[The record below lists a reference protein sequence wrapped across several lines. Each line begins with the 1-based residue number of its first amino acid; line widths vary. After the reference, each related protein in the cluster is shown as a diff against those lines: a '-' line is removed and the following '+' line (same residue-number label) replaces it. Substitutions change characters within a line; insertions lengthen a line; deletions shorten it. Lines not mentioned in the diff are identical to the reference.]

1 MFTHPDFSKV
11 STAHSTRKIKDMT
24 DVLMDQTRITYPD
37 KILYDMY
44 REVHLSG
51 EELQRMKKA
60 QLRYDITVIPPAMLG
75 PEFVKTAGHYHP
87 CPKCSG
93 GGSSGSEMLSYP
105 EVYQV
110 IRGTATYLL
119 QKKDLSDFII
129 VEANEGDI
137 VLIPPNYGHVT
148 VNADS
153 EKLVMANWVSDAFD
167 SEYEPVR
174 CKAGLAYYITED
186 GIAQNGNYEKMPPLS
201 YGKPKSYPEVGLY
214 SGVDMYGLVSD
225 LEMLNFLTNP
235 QNYPELFKKPFY
247 EC

>member
-1 MFTHPDFSKV
+1 MFSQPNFSKV
-11 STAHSTRKIKDMT
+11 STAHSTRKVRDMA
-24 DVLMDQTRITYPD
+24 DVLMDQTWITYPD
-37 KILYDMY
+37 RILYDMY
-44 REVHLSG
+44 REVHLSE
-51 EELQRMKKA
+51 EELEKMKNA

-75 PEFVKTAGHYHP
+75 PEFVKTAGHYHS
-87 CPKCSG
+87 CPSYCA
-93 GGSSGSEMLSYP
+93 ELSYP
-105 EVYQV
+105 EIYQV

-129 VEANEGDI
+129 VEAHEGDV

-148 VNADS
+148 VNA
-153 EKLVMANWVSDAFD
+153 ENEELVMANWVSDAFD

-186 GIAQNGNYEKMPPLS
+186 GIAQNGNYAQKPPLS
-201 YGKPKSYPEVGLY
+201 FGKTKSYPEIGIY
-214 SGVDMYGLVSD
+214 PGVDMYGLVND
-225 LEMLNFLTNP
+225 LEKLDFLVNP

>member
-11 STAHSTRKIKDMT
+11 STAHSNRKVKDMM
-24 DVLMDQTRITYPD
+24 DVLMDQSRVTYPD

-44 REVHLSG
+44 REVHLSE
-51 EELQRMKKA
+51 EELQKMRNA

-75 PEFVKTAGHYHP
+75 SEYVKTAGHYHP
-87 CPKCSG
+87 CPEYCSG
-93 GGSSGSEMLSYP
+93 AGVEMLSYP

-129 VEANEGDI
+129 VEAGKGDI

-153 EKLVMANWVSDAFD
+153 EKLIMANWVSDAFH

-174 CKAGLAYYITED
+174 CKAGLAYYVTED
-186 GIAQNGNYEKMPPLS
+186 GIAQNGNYDKMPPLS
-201 YGKPKSYPEVGLY
+201 YGRPKSYPSVDLY
-214 SGVDMYGLVSD
+214 SGVDMYDLVND
-225 LEMLNFLTNP
+225 LEKLDFLTNP
-235 QNYPELFKKPFY
+235 QNHPELFKKPFY
-247 EC
+247 QN

>member
-1 MFTHPDFSKV
+1 MFSHQDFSKV
-11 STAHSTRKIKDMT
+11 STAHSTRKVRDMS
-24 DVLMDQTRITYPD
+24 DVLMDQTWITYPD
-37 KILYDMY
+37 RILYDMY

-51 EELQRMKKA
+51 EELQKMKNA

-87 CPKCSG
+87 CPKSCG
-93 GGSSGSEMLSYP
+93 TEMLSYP

-129 VEANEGDI
+129 VEASEGDV

-153 EKLVMANWVSDAFD
+153 TELVMANWVSDAFD

-174 CKAGLAYYITED
+174 CKSGLVYYITED
-186 GIAQNGNYEKMPPLS
+186 GIAQNGNYSQMPPLT
-201 YGKPKSYPEVGLY
+201 YGKAKSYPEAGLY
-214 SGVDMYGLVSD
+214 SGVDMYGLVND
-225 LEMLNFLTNP
+225 LEKLDFLVHP
-235 QNYPELFKKPFY
+235 QNYAELFKKPFY
-247 EC
+247 DC

>member
-1 MFTHPDFSKV
+1 MFAHPDFSKV

-24 DVLMDQTRITYPD
+24 DVLMDKTWITYPD

-44 REVHLSG
+44 REVHLSDA
-51 EELQRMKKA
+51 ELLEMKKA
-60 QLRYDITVIPPAMLG
+60 QLRYDITVIPPSMLG

-87 CPKCSG
+87 CPDYCSAEG
-93 GGSSGSEMLSYP
+93 AEMLSYP

-129 VEANEGDI
+129 VEANEGDV

-153 EKLVMANWVSDAFD
+153 EELVMANWVSDAFD

-174 CKAGLAYYITED
+174 CRAGLAYYVTED
-186 GIAQNGNYEKMPPLS
+186 GIAQNGNYDKMPPLS
-201 YGKPKSYPEVGLY
+201 YGKPKSYPEIDLY
-214 SGVDMYGLVSD
+214 SGVDMYGLVND
-225 LEMLNFLTNP
+225 LEKLDFLVNP
-235 QNYPELFKKPFY
+235 QNYPDLFKKPFY